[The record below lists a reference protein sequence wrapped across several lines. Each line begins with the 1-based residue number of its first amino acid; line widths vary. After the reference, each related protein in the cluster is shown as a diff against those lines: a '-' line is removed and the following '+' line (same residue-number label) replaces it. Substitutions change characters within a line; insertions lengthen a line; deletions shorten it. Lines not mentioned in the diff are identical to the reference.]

1 MNKIDITGQI
11 DAEDVGQ
18 RGWTICY
25 EAEVKIIDDKIYD
38 FKIEN
43 IEVTDECFDV
53 IETTDYHRDLV
64 ERDINDSDEKIFQ
77 AQQDS
82 WDSIE
87 DAYWEN
93 KNER

>member
-25 EAEVKIIDDKIYD
+25 EAEVQIVDDKIYD
-38 FKIEN
+38 FKIEK
-43 IEVTDECFDV
+43 IEVTDECCDV

-77 AQQDS
+77 AQQDA